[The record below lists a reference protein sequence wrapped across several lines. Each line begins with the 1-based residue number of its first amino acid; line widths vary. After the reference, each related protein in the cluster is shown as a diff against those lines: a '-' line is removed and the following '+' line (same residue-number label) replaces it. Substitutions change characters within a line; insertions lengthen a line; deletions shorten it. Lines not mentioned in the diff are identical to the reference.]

1 MLRCFFVLFILL
13 SSQRECICLPK
24 LSGGP
29 QISWLYYVKVLVFL
43 GLIIGFL
50 YLLYFILKVNIPQQD
65 RIKMLRVIDKIYL
78 EQGVSLYII
87 KILDSNWLIGVGNKE
102 IKLIE
107 KLGKIDYSTGEYIE
121 NKAITYKNIID
132 NVKKNFIKNLRQF
145 FRK

>member
-1 MLRCFFVLFILL
+1 
-13 SSQRECICLPK
+13 
-24 LSGGP
+24 
-29 QISWLYYVKVLVFL
+29 
-43 GLIIGFL
+43 
-50 YLLYFILKVNIPQQD
+50 
-65 RIKMLRVIDKIYL
+65 MLRVIYKIYL